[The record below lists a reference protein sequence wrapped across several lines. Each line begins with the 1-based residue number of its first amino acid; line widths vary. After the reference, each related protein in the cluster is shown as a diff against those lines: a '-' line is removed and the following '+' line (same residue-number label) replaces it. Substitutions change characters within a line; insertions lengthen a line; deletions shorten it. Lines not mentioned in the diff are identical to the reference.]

1 MVSGKSKVCS
11 YLKRGHHM
19 KQQYTDLIQTSTVRE
34 LGELAESQGLTLLD
48 ILTL

>member
-1 MVSGKSKVCS
+1 
-11 YLKRGHHM
+11 M